1 MNDLKYFI
9 STNFKGC
16 VATNKREI
24 PFEQCVTILNKD
36 GVMIEFYEKD
46 NLLQI
51 FGLTENYNVMMNGC
65 ALNNNKYIS
74 TLYTTDTC

>member
-1 MNDLKYFI
+1 MNDLKHFI

-16 VATNKREI
+16 AATNKREI
-24 PFEQCVTILNKD
+24 PFEQCVTILNKN

-51 FGLTENYNVMMNGC
+51 FGLTEKDFRSLVDYEGRIINF
-65 ALNNNKYIS
+65 
-74 TLYTTDTC
+74 D